1 MPWLRVGDSAATN
14 PIVAEV
20 REHPDADDRTK
31 LEVFGFVTLCA
42 TVGAQ
47 HLTDYVVSR
56 ATAADVAGSM
66 ERADRLLEQA
76 TFAGY
81 LEPVTEIV
89 RGQERARWRI
99 VEDPEFIHMRT
110 QEEVEWERRR
120 KRDNS
125 NPALTI
131 PVRLRDG
138 DACRYCGQV
147 VRFRAR
153 TGRLAGT
160 YDHRNPGR
168 GAETPDDLV
177 VACTRCN
184 SGRKNN
190 PHAERD
196 YPLLPVPEKPYYSL
210 DTVEFIKNSDW
221 ARSNGIEPP
230 PAPKAKVQPG
240 HVPPGHTAP
249 EAGTP
254 AAGEERAPQGSSD
267 SPARQPDTAAP
278 TPVAEARPGTPGDR
292 PPRSSAE
299 TSRSRQESAG
309 SLPTDPDGPG
319 RAGSGRVGT
328 GGNGNPA
335 RPPQKPDTPDQHDH
349 PPKKRAS
356 RSRRRGRRGKK

>member
-20 REHPDADDRTK
+20 REHPDADDRSK
-31 LEVFGFVTLCA
+31 IEVFGFVTLCA

-47 HLTDYVVSR
+47 HLTDYVITR

-66 ERADRLLEQA
+66 ERADLLLEQA

-81 LEPVTEIV
+81 LEPVIEVV
-89 RGQERARWRI
+89 RGHERARWRI

-110 QEEVEWERRR
+110 AEEVEWERRR

-147 VRFRAR
+147 VKFRAR

-160 YDHRNPGR
+160 YDHRSPGR

-190 PHAERD
+190 PHAERE
-196 YPLLPVPEKPYYSL
+196 YPLLPVPERPYYSL
-210 DTVEFIKNSDW
+210 DTVEFIKSSEW
-221 ARSNGIEPP
+221 ARSNGITPP
-230 PAPKAKVQPG
+230 PAPRTKVRPG
-240 HVPPGHTAP
+240 EIPPGHTPP

-254 AAGEERAPQGSSD
+254 AAGEDSAPTGSSD
-267 SPARQPDTAAP
+267 SPAQEPDTAAP
-278 TPVAEARPGTPGDR
+278 TPVEKARPGIPASR
-292 PPRSSAE
+292 PPERSAE
-299 TSRSRQESAG
+299 TSRTRQESAG
-309 SLPTDPDGPG
+309 SLPTDPDGMGRGGTG
-319 RAGSGRVGT
+319 RAGTGRDGD
-328 GGNGNPA
+328 PA
-335 RPPQKPDTPDQHDH
+335 RPPHQRKQQDQHDH
-349 PPKKRAS
+349 PPKKS

>member
-1 MPWLRVGDSAATN
+1 M
-14 PIVAEV
+14 
-20 REHPDADDRTK
+20 REHPDADDRSK
-31 LEVFGFVTLCA
+31 IEVFGFVTLCA

-47 HLTDYVVSR
+47 HLTDYVITR

-66 ERADRLLEQA
+66 ERADLLLEQA

-81 LEPVTEIV
+81 LEPVIEVV
-89 RGQERARWRI
+89 RGHERARWRI

-110 QEEVEWERRR
+110 AEEVEWERRR

-147 VRFRAR
+147 VKFRAR

-160 YDHRNPGR
+160 YDHRSPGR

-190 PHAERD
+190 PHAERE
-196 YPLLPVPEKPYYSL
+196 YPLLPVPDRPYYSL
-210 DTVEFIKNSDW
+210 DTVEYIKNSEW
-221 ARSNGIEPP
+221 ARSNGITPP
-230 PAPKAKVQPG
+230 PAPRTKVRPG
-240 HVPPGHTAP
+240 EIPPGHTPP

-254 AAGEERAPQGSSD
+254 AAGEDSAPTSSSD
-267 SPARQPDTAAP
+267 SPAQEPDTAAP
-278 TPVAEARPGTPGDR
+278 TPVEKARPGIPAGR
-292 PPRSSAE
+292 PPERSAE
-299 TSRSRQESAG
+299 TSRTRQESAG
-309 SLPTDPDGPG
+309 KLPTVPDGMGRGGTG
-319 RAGSGRVGT
+319 RAGTGRDGD
-328 GGNGNPA
+328 PA
-335 RPPQKPDTPDQHDH
+335 RPPQKQNTPDNHDH
-349 PPKKRAS
+349 PPKARASRS
-356 RSRRRGRRGKK
+356 RSRRRGRRGKKK